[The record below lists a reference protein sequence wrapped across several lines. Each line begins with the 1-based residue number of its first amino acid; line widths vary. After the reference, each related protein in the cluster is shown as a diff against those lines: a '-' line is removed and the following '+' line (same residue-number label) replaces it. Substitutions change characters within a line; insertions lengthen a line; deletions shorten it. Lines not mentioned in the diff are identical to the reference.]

1 MSTITVE
8 IPNSL
13 AKRIQDLARG
23 EGLSVSQF
31 LASAAAEK
39 VAVWET
45 EDIIKQRKQSADPAA
60 ISALLAKVPDIEPE
74 NEWDK
79 K

>member
-23 EGLSVSQF
+23 EGLSPSQF
-31 LASAAAEK
+31 VASAAAEK

-45 EDIIKQRKQSADPAA
+45 EDFIKQRKQLADPAS
-60 ISALLAKVPDIEPE
+60 ISSVLAKIPDIEPE
-74 NEWDK
+74 NDWDEK
-79 K
+79 

>member
-45 EDIIKQRKQSADPAA
+45 EDIINQRKQSADPAA
-60 ISALLAKVPDIEPE
+60 IFSLLAGVPDIEPE
-74 NEWDK
+74 NEWDEK
-79 K
+79 

>member
-13 AKRIQDLARG
+13 ARRIHDLARG
-23 EGLSVSQF
+23 EGLSASQF

-45 EDIIKQRKQSADPAA
+45 EDIIKQRKECANPAA
-60 ISALLAKVPDIEPE
+60 IPAILAKVPDIDPE
-74 NEWDK
+74 HDWDLK
-79 K
+79 

>member
-23 EGLSVSQF
+23 EGLSASQF

-60 ISALLAKVPDIEPE
+60 ISALLAKVPDSEAE
-74 NEWDK
+74 NEWDRK
-79 K
+79 

>member
-23 EGLSVSQF
+23 EGLSASQF

-60 ISALLAKVPDIEPE
+60 ISALLAKVPDIEAE
-74 NEWDK
+74 NEWDEK
-79 K
+79 

>member
-13 AKRIQDLARG
+13 ANRIQDLARG
-23 EGLSVSQF
+23 EGLSPSQF

-45 EDIIKQRKQSADPAA
+45 EDILKQRKHSADPTA
-60 ISALLAKVPDIEPE
+60 ISALLSKVPDIEPE
-74 NEWDK
+74 NEWDEK
-79 K
+79 

>member
-1 MSTITVE
+1 MRTITVE

-23 EGLSVSQF
+23 EGLSASQF

-39 VAVWET
+39 VAAWET
-45 EDIIKQRKQSADPAA
+45 EDIIKQRKHSADPVA
-60 ISALLAKVPDIEPE
+60 ISAILARVPDIEPE

>member
-23 EGLSVSQF
+23 EGLSASQF

-45 EDIIKQRKQSADPAA
+45 EDIIMKRKAMADPAA
-60 ISALLAKVPDIEPE
+60 ISALLEKVPDIEPE
-74 NEWDK
+74 NEWDEK
-79 K
+79 

>member
-13 AKRIQDLARG
+13 AKRVLDLAHG
-23 EGLSVSQF
+23 EGLSASQF

-60 ISALLAKVPDIEPE
+60 ISALLAKVPDIEAE
-74 NEWDK
+74 NEWDEK
-79 K
+79 